1 MDYKYIEQLLERY
14 WLCETSLEEEQI
26 LRAFFA
32 QSEIPAHL
40 MQYQSLFSYQMEQ
53 PKNEFLGED
62 FDQKIL
68 EAIHVPVVKAQPLT
82 LLSRFSGLMR
92 AAAAVAVICL
102 LSGAAQQLFSP
113 SESVASYKSAVGT
126 SDPQVASQSTTSN
139 KQISRVAIADSI
151 VRASAT
157 E

>member
-1 MDYKYIEQLLERY
+1 M
-14 WLCETSLEEEQI
+14 
-26 LRAFFA
+26 
-32 QSEIPAHL
+32 
-40 MQYQSLFSYQMEQ
+40 
-53 PKNEFLGED
+53 
-62 FDQKIL
+62 
-68 EAIHVPVVKAQPLT
+68 
-82 LLSRFSGLMR
+82 
-92 AAAAVAVICL
+92 
-102 LSGAAQQLFSP
+102 QQLFSP